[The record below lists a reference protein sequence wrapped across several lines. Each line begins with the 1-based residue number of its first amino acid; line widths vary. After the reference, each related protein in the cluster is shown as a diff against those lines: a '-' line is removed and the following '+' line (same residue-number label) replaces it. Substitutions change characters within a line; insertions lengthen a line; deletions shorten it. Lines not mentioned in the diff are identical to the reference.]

1 MSVSYVG
8 HIMYLFTCLINH
20 AQGSAVKNPPVIQE
34 IWVWSLG
41 WDESLEKEMA
51 SHSVFLPGESR
62 GGSLKRVGHDLATKQ
77 NNKKIN
83 IVYLWEKECIS

>member
-1 MSVSYVG
+1 
-8 HIMYLFTCLINH
+8 
-20 AQGSAVKNPPVIQE
+20 
-34 IWVWSLG
+34 
-41 WDESLEKEMA
+41 MA